1 MPPLATPKVPV
12 MSAVDRLTASQ
23 DALVPSDCRYLLAA
37 DVCDGSKLL
46 SAAAAVDAPVPP
58 SATARSVMPVML
70 PPVMATLD
78 DVIGPVTPPGAP
90 TAPVR
95 VEMPVTAR
103 VVLAVMAFAARVVL
117 LTVAVPVAAP
127 RFRAVAAP
135 ARLTV
140 VAVVLTKAKVVDGV
154 VRLVVTAGDVR
165 LMVPVAVSVPATASV
180 LPAPTLRP
188 TDVPVPAAA
197 NNASTKSRSTFTLF
211 PHVSVEAPT
220 SGLVSNR
227 FVVVVSAMIYPN
239 VLALASIVP
248 ACVDLLSARRK
259 SSMPL
264 VYSATQTGMRSSFC
278 R

>member
-1 MPPLATPKVPV
+1 
-12 MSAVDRLTASQ
+12 MSAVDKLTASQ
-23 DALVPSDCRYLLAA
+23 LALVPSDCRYLLAA
-37 DVCDGSKLL
+37 EVWDGSRLL
-46 SAAAAVDAPVPP
+46 SAVAAVDAPVPP
-58 SATARSVMPVML
+58 SATAKSVMPVML

-78 DVIGPVTPPGAP
+78 EVIGPVTPAVAV
-90 TAPVR
+90 TAPVK
-95 VEMPVTAR
+95 VDVPVTAR
-103 VVLAVMAFAARVVL
+103 VVLAVIAFAARVVL

-127 RFRAVAAP
+127 RFSAVAAP

-165 LMVPVAVSVPATASV
+165 LVVPVAVSVPATASV

-188 TDVPVPAAA
+188 TDVPVPPAV
-197 NNASTKSRSTFTLF
+197 NSASTRSRSVLTLV
-211 PHVSVEAPT
+211 PQVSVLAPT

-227 FVVVVSAMIYPN
+227 LVVVVSAMIYPS

-259 SSMPL
+259 SSMPF
-264 VYSATQTGMRSSFC
+264 VYSATHTGMRSSFC

>member
-1 MPPLATPKVPV
+1 MKLVWPVPPLAIGNVPM
-12 MSAVDRLTASQ
+12 MSAVETVTASQ

-37 DVCDGSKLL
+37 DVCDGSRLL

-58 SATARSVMPVML
+58 SATAKSVMPVIL
-70 PPVMATLD
+70 PPVMVAEL

-95 VEMPVTAR
+95 VDAPVTFS
-103 VVLAVMAFAARVVL
+103 VVLAVIAFAASVVL

-127 RFRAVAAP
+127 MFTAVAAP

-154 VRLVVTAGDVR
+154 VRLVVAAGDVR
-165 LMVPVAVSVPATASV
+165 LVVPVAVSVPATASV
-180 LPAPTLRP
+180 LPAPTFRP

-197 NNASTKSRSTFTLF
+197 NSASTRSRSALTLV
-211 PHVSVEAPT
+211 PQVSVLAPT
-220 SGLVSNR
+220 SGLVSKR

-239 VLALASIVP
+239 VRALASIVP
-248 ACVDLLSARRK
+248 A
-259 SSMPL
+259 
-264 VYSATQTGMRSSFC
+264 
-278 R
+278 